1 MSTHLSSRRYSRIAG
16 GLMALMP
23 LTAGAA
29 DSGAPMFS
37 FSGYGTLGEVH
48 SGEDKADFTASAFKP
63 NGAGAS
69 GAWSA
74 AVDSLIAAQ
83 VSANFTSELSGVL
96 QVLSEQ
102 NPDNSYWP
110 HIRWADIKYQ
120 FTPEFSARVGRIVL
134 PSFLM
139 SDVRKV
145 GYAFPWVRPPLEVYG
160 LVPVDSNDGVDLSY
174 ALRIGEVE
182 HTLAATYGR
191 IVTNQPMRGSTTAR
205 NQWSVADTVEI
216 GSLTLHAEYQR
227 TRLTIDTLD
236 QLFAGFRS
244 FGPQGVALDEKY
256 DQDNKL
262 VTFLGVGGIYDP
274 GKWFLAA
281 EWGMTDLHSALGKSS
296 GWYASGGYRLAKFT
310 PYLSYAGAKSDNL
323 SDPGLP
329 LAGLPPSLIG
339 PALGLN
345 AALNALLSSKR
356 VQNTISTGVR
366 WDFAR
371 DVDLKLQFDHTKIG
385 AGSSGGLVNLQPGFQ
400 PGGTLNLLSITID
413 FVF

>member
-1 MSTHLSSRRYSRIAG
+1 MLIRTVGGLIA
-16 GLMALMP
+16 LMAL
-23 LTAGAA
+23 TAGAAGAA
-29 DSGAPMFS
+29 DSGVPMFS
-37 FSGYGTLGEVH
+37 FTGYGTLGEVH
-48 SGEDKADFTASAFKP
+48 SSEDKADFTTSVFKP

-74 AVDSLIAAQ
+74 AVDSLIAGQ
-83 VSANFTSELSGVL
+83 VTANFTPKLSGVL

-102 NPDNSYWP
+102 NPDDSYWP
-110 HIRWADIKYQ
+110 RVRWADIKYQ

-145 GYAFPWVRPPLEVYG
+145 GYALPWVRPPIEVYG
-160 LVPVDSNDGVDLSY
+160 LVPVGSNDGVDFSY
-174 ALRIGEVE
+174 ALRIGEVQ
-182 HTLAATYGR
+182 HTLAVTYGR
-191 IVTNQPMRGSTTAR
+191 IVTHYPLGVSGTAR
-205 NQWSVADTVEI
+205 NQWSVADTMEM
-216 GSLTLHAEYQR
+216 GPLTLHAEYQKA
-227 TRLTIDTLD
+227 RLTIDGID
-236 QLFAGFRS
+236 QLLESFRN
-244 FGPQGVALDEKY
+244 FGPPGVALDEKY
-256 DQDNKL
+256 DQDDKR
-262 VTFLGVGGIYDP
+262 VTFFGVGGIYDP
-274 GKWFLAA
+274 GTWFLAA
-281 EWGMTDLHSALGKSS
+281 EWGVTDLHSALGRSS
-296 GWYASGGYRLAKFT
+296 GWYASGGYRLANFT
-310 PYLSYAGAKSDNL
+310 PYLTYARSKSDNL

-345 AALNALLSSKR
+345 AALNSLLSSKR
-356 VQNTISTGVR
+356 VQNTISTGIR

>member
-1 MSTHLSSRRYSRIAG
+1 MLIRRASRWHSWTAG
-16 GLMALMP
+16 GLMALMA

-48 SGEDKADFTASAFKP
+48 SSEDRADFTTSVFKP
-63 NGAGAS
+63 NGAGSS

-83 VSANFTSELSGVL
+83 VTANFTGKLSGLL

-145 GYAFPWVRPPLEVYG
+145 GYALPWVRPPIEVYG
-160 LVPVDSNDGVDLSY
+160 LVPVGSNDGVDLSY

-182 HTLAATYGR
+182 HTLAVTYGR
-191 IVTNQPMRGSTTAR
+191 IVTKFPMRGATTAR
-205 NQWSVADTVEI
+205 NQWSVADTVEM
-216 GSLTLHAEYQR
+216 GSLTLHAEFQR
-227 TRLTIDTLD
+227 TRLTIDSID
-236 QLFAGFRS
+236 QLFDAFRG
-244 FGPQGVALDEKY
+244 FGPQGIAIDEKY
-256 DQDNKL
+256 DQDNKP
-262 VTFLGVGGIYDP
+262 VVFFGVGGIYDP

-281 EWGMTDLHSALGKSS
+281 EWGVTDLHSALGRSS
-296 GWYASGGYRLAKFT
+296 GWYASSGYRLAKFT
-310 PYLSYAGAKSDNL
+310 PYLTYARSKSDNL

-329 LAGLPPSLIG
+329 TAG
-339 PALGLN
+339 LGLN
-345 AALNALLSSKR
+345 LALNSLLSSKR

-371 DVDLKLQFDHTKIG
+371 DVDLKLQVDHTKIG
-385 AGSSGGLVNLQPGFQ
+385 AGSSGGLINLQPGFQ
-400 PGGTLNLLSITID
+400 PGGTVNLLSITID

>member
-1 MSTHLSSRRYSRIAG
+1 MLLRRTSCWHSRIAG
-16 GLMALMP
+16 GLTALMAV
-23 LTAGAA
+23 TAGAA

-37 FSGYGTLGEVH
+37 LSGYGTLGEVH
-48 SGEDKADFTASAFKP
+48 SSEDRADFTSSVFKP
-63 NGAGAS
+63 NGAGFS
-69 GAWSA
+69 GPWSA

-83 VSANFTSELSGVL
+83 VTANFTGKLSGVV
-96 QVLSEQ
+96 QILSEQ
-102 NPDNSYWP
+102 NPNNTYWP

-139 SDVRKV
+139 SDVRDV
-145 GYAFPWVRPPLEVYG
+145 GYALPWVRPPIEVYG
-160 LVPVDSNDGVDLSY
+160 LVPVSSNDGADLSY

-182 HTLAATYGR
+182 HTLAVTYGR
-191 IVTNQPMRGSTTAR
+191 IVTHYPMRGSGAAR
-205 NQWSVADTVEI
+205 NQWSVADTVEM
-216 GSLTLHAEYQR
+216 GALTLHAEYQR
-227 TRLTIDTLD
+227 TRLTIDAVD
-236 QLFAGFRS
+236 QLFDAFRG
-244 FGPQGVALDEKY
+244 FGPQGIALDEKY
-256 DQDNKL
+256 DTHDKR
-262 VTFLGVGGIYDP
+262 VVFFGVGGIYDP

-281 EWGMTDLHSALGKSS
+281 EWGVTDLHSVLGKNS

-310 PYLSYAGAKSDNL
+310 PYLTYARSKSDNL

-329 LAGLPPSLIG
+329 LAGLPPPLIG

-356 VQNTISTGVR
+356 VQNTVSTGVR

-371 DVDLKLQFDHTKIG
+371 DVDLKLQLDHTRIG

-400 PGGTLNLLSITID
+400 PGGTVNLLSITID